1 MIPADDGAP
10 RRVRAER
17 RAVAGLQ
24 SRDLAGG
31 RRGPGMSAWDAPI
44 KVVGVLEVPNH
55 SAPVSPTGAFSWE
68 WILSFHV
75 QGGGLS
81 NGAVRR
87 SADCASMAS
96 VPRSKLRA
104 VLRGGLFFFTT
115 ARTAVDHISPCA

>member
-31 RRGPGMSAWDAPI
+31 SRGLGLSTWDAPI

-87 SADCASMAS
+87 SADCARMPFVQS
-96 VPRSKLRA
+96 RELRA
-104 VLRGGLFFFTT
+104 V
-115 ARTAVDHISPCA
+115 